1 MTDGHQIANFD
12 LTDPEVLANK
22 IIASLIYYVLG
33 PLAQ

>member
-1 MTDGHQIANFD
+1 MTDGHQIADFD
-12 LTDPEVLANK
+12 FTYLEILTNM